1 MRNAETVLSII
12 RERGKQ
18 GKPLENIYRQMY
30 NPDLY
35 LRAYARIYRN
45 EGAMTQGVTKETA
58 DGMALAKI
66 NGIIEALRYERYKW
80 TPVRRIY
87 IPKKNGKTRPLGIPT
102 WSDKLVQE
110 VIRMILEAYY
120 EPQFSNQS
128 HGFRPQ
134 RGCHTALSAMTR
146 NWTGTKWFIEG
157 DIKGYFDN
165 IDHSVL
171 LRILNEKLHDGRF
184 LRLIANLLRAG
195 YIENWQ
201 HGKTLSG
208 TPQGGIVSPILA
220 NIYLDKLDKY
230 VEKVLIPAYSQG
242 KTRRRNNRHATL
254 KTRSHYWAKKGD
266 HRKARALR
274 KEMRS
279 LPSADPNDP
288 DYRRLR
294 YVRYADDFLL
304 GFAGPKA
311 EAKSIKQELSEFLQ
325 NELKLELAQDKTLVT
340 HGQRG
345 AKFLGYLVSAQ
356 YANDQID
363 GNGRRKVNGIIGLRV
378 PKDVIQSRM
387 KFYLRKGKPAPRYDM
402 LDESDFTIVSRYQA
416 EFRGVVQYYMLAQNV
431 AHFSRLQWVM
441 QQSLC
446 RTLARKHKSSA
457 KKMADKYHTK
467 VQTEYGLKSCL
478 EVIVERGLEQPPLIA
493 RFGNIP
499 LRRKRNAILADHSP
513 QLIKT
518 ERTELLERLLADAC
532 ELCGSTDKVEV
543 HHIRHLKDLNG
554 THRQTR
560 PRWMQIMVARRRKT
574 LVTCEQCH
582 EKIHSGKYDGKNIS
596 Y

>member
-18 GKPLENIYRQMY
+18 GKPLEDIYRQMY

-35 LRAYARIYRN
+35 LRAYAHIYKN
-45 EGAMTQGVTKETA
+45 DGAMTQGVTEETA
-58 DGMALAKI
+58 DGMALEKI
-66 NGIIEALRYERYKW
+66 GSIIEALRYERYKW
-80 TPVRRIY
+80 TPVRRVN

-102 WSDKLVQE
+102 WSDKMVQE

-120 EPQFSNQS
+120 EPQFSEHS

-157 DIKGYFDN
+157 DIKGCFDN
-165 IDHSVL
+165 INHSVL
-171 LRILNEKLHDGRF
+171 LKILSEKLHDGRF

-195 YIENWQ
+195 YIENWKY
-201 HGKTLSG
+201 GKTLSG

-220 NIYLDKLDKY
+220 NIYLDKLDKQ
-230 VEKVLIPAYSQG
+230 VETVLIPAHSRG

-254 KTRSHYWAKKGD
+254 KVRSRYWANKGD
-266 HRKARALR
+266 DRKAHALR

-279 LPSADPNDP
+279 LPSSDPNDP

-311 EAKSIKQELSEFLQ
+311 EAESIKHDLTEYLQ

-340 HGQRG
+340 HGQKG
-345 AKFLGYLVSAQ
+345 ARFLGYLASAQ
-356 YANDQID
+356 QANDQID
-363 GNGRRKVNGIIGLRV
+363 RNGRRKVNGIIGLRV
-378 PKDVIQSRM
+378 PQDIIQSRI

-416 EFRGVVQYYMLAQNV
+416 EFRGIVQYYMLAQNV

-446 RTLARKHKSSA
+446 RTLAQKHKSSA
-457 KKMADKYHTK
+457 KKMADKYRTK

-478 EVIVERGLEQPPLIA
+478 EVVVQRNSNQPPLIA

-518 ERTELLERLLADAC
+518 ERTELLQRLLADVC
-532 ELCGSTDKVEV
+532 ELCGSTEKVEV
-543 HHIRHLKDLNG
+543 HHIRHLKDLNS
-554 THRQTR
+554 THRRTR
-560 PRWMQIMVARRRKT
+560 PRWMEIMIARRRKT
-574 LVTCEQCH
+574 LITCGQCH
-582 EKIHSGKYDGKNIS
+582 DQIHSGKYDGRNIS
-596 Y
+596 

>member
-18 GKPLENIYRQMY
+18 EKPLEDIYRQMY

-35 LRAYARIYRN
+35 LRAYAHIYKN
-45 EGAMTQGVTKETA
+45 EGAMTQGVTEETA
-58 DGMALAKI
+58 DGMALEKI
-66 NGIIEALRYERYKW
+66 GSIIEALRYERYKW
-80 TPVRRIY
+80 TPVRRVY

-120 EPQFSNQS
+120 EPQFSEHS

-134 RGCHTALSAMTR
+134 RGCHTALSEMTR
-146 NWTGTKWFIEG
+146 TWTGTKWFIEG
-157 DIKGYFDN
+157 DIKGCFDN
-165 IDHSVL
+165 IERSVL
-171 LRILNEKLHDGRF
+171 LEILGEKLHDGRF

-195 YIENWQ
+195 YIENWKY
-201 HGKTLSG
+201 GKTLSG

-220 NIYLDKLDKY
+220 NIYLDRLDKH
-230 VEKVLIPAYSQG
+230 VEDVLIPANSRG

-254 KTRSHYWAKKGD
+254 KVRSRYWANKGD
-266 HRKARALR
+266 HRKAHALR

-279 LPSADPNDP
+279 LPSSDPNDP

-311 EAKSIKQELSEFLQ
+311 EAESIKQELTEYLQ
-325 NELKLELAQDKTLVT
+325 SELKLELAQDKTLVT
-340 HGQRG
+340 HGQKG
-345 AKFLGYLVSAQ
+345 ARFLGYLTSAQ
-356 YANDQID
+356 QANDQID
-363 GNGRRKVNGIIGLRV
+363 RNGRRKVNGIIGLRV
-378 PKDVIQSRM
+378 PQDVIQSRM

-446 RTLARKHKSSA
+446 RTLARKHNSSA
-457 KKMADKYHTK
+457 KKMADKYRKK

-478 EVIVERGLEQPPLIA
+478 EVIVERGSDILPLIA

-499 LRRKRNAILADHSP
+499 LRRNRNATIADHSP
-513 QLIKT
+513 QLFKT
-518 ERTELLERLLADAC
+518 ERTELLQRLLADAC

-554 THRQTR
+554 THRRNR
-560 PRWMQIMVARRRKT
+560 PRWMEIMIARRRKT

-582 EKIHSGKYDGKNIS
+582 EQIHSGKYDGRSIS
-596 Y
+596 